1 MKAIFVQQKKRIDT
15 VIQIKDS
22 SQQMTAYK
30 DYNKNI
36 NDGSSMVSDAL
47 MVRQATLFELDTF
60 FEAKEYLSI
69 HNNNTSTSLQP
80 IIK

>member
-1 MKAIFVQQKKRIDT
+1 
-15 VIQIKDS
+15 
-22 SQQMTAYK
+22 MTASK

-60 FEAKEYLSI
+60 LKQK
-69 HNNNTSTSLQP
+69 NTCQYITTIRLRVCSLL
-80 IIK
+80 